1 MILEGKVFHN
11 RGTALTKSQWHRRH
25 SLTHD
30 WTQTS
35 GRTVAWTWTAVSTQV
50 PLAIPQ
56 HRAGFSRRRNH
67 LRNKGDE
74 KNGCQSQMR
83 WLAPR
88 TKDCERRVPTLRE
101 GCACQQSRGE
111 TDARGKDDRSLEDT
125 TQPPKEPEPANKREI
140 SWKQGYGTGGKA
152 SGEDKPEASEDP
164 HLPRVKLQGLVPGR
178 QAHAPH
184 LLLSQCSCPARL
196 CSWES
201 WQQAPNICSNPSEP
215 HTGVTAANGP
225 MPRTRALCRR
235 NDKNRNIFLQHGTQ
249 GPARAISQKSAP
261 GEPLPPGPCVG
272 QLCLAT
278 HSGRQ

>member
-1 MILEGKVFHN
+1 
-11 RGTALTKSQWHRRH
+11 
-25 SLTHD
+25 
-30 WTQTS
+30 
-35 GRTVAWTWTAVSTQV
+35 
-50 PLAIPQ
+50 
-56 HRAGFSRRRNH
+56 
-67 LRNKGDE
+67 
-74 KNGCQSQMR
+74 MR

-111 TDARGKDDRSLEDT
+111 TDARGKDDRSLKDT

-235 NDKNRNIFLQHGTQ
+235 NDKNRNIFLQL
-249 GPARAISQKSAP
+249 KEKK
-261 GEPLPPGPCVG
+261 GEGEINACQASGATYAKGADLCAVGQQAGLQTVFLVPCVSTL
-272 QLCLAT
+272 QPMPFYLRSMT
-278 HSGRQ
+278 HLTTLPQHAFL